1 MVMWNKTLAA
11 VVMVGVMG
19 TTVALSVFANELSG
33 AAVAKYLPGAKVSL
47 QEGLR
52 AAETEG
58 QPISGKFAVDEGHL
72 LLTVYTAKDG
82 KFSEVLVDQ
91 TTGKVAK
98 SEAITGGNELAD
110 AERQMEAYGKSKT
123 SLKAA
128 VSQAESAYPGYR
140 AVSVTPTLNRGHPVA
155 VVSLLQGNQSRSIA
169 EPLK

>member
-19 TTVALSVFANELSG
+19 TTVALSVFANELAG
-33 AAVAKYLPGAKVSL
+33 AAVAKYLPAAKVSL